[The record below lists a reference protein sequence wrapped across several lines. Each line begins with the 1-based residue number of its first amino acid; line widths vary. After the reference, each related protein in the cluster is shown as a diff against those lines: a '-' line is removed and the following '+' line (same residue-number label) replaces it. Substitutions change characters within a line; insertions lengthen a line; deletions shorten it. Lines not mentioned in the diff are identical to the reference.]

1 LSATADITSSR
12 MFVAVGML
20 FAGATST
27 GSIELPDVRDGGG
40 AVSLGKAYDG
50 TITIQWYN
58 NHMVVQ

>member
-1 LSATADITSSR
+1 